1 MVVVPEPGLVA
12 GELRARIRGE
22 LLRAGRKPPASG
34 GLMPLLFL
42 SHAGAD
48 LARALELA
56 DAIEASPE
64 AQAAGLEV
72 WVDQRPQGANR
83 LLGGTPWQEQLETAI
98 AHSSSAFGLLLTK
111 EGARNW
117 VRLEVRVALDR
128 VIAAQRA
135 GGAYPFIPIIADDMK
150 DIDALPPFAR
160 QYQGVRLT
168 AEGHGLADLIRV
180 AAGLDATK
188 PVQLVAQP
196 FLGLEAFEAKDAAL
210 FFGRRDE
217 TQALVER
224 LKATNLVMVVGDSG
238 SGKSSLVKAGL
249 VPAFREGAL
258 ADPLGRRPE
267 PGAVACGRDAARQR
281 PVRGAGRGPQAA
293 ATRRRQV
300 AGGPGVRAGQGD
312 PHPQARLDPRRAAP
326 VRSRQGLSAAGRRP
340 VRGAVDAHRRRR
352 GAARFPGCSPGAG
365 AIRRSRPARGR
376 HHAARLLPPA
386 HRP

>member
-1 MVVVPEPGLVA
+1 MRSRP
-12 GELRARIRGE
+12 ARRH
-22 LLRAGRKPPASG
+22 RR
-34 GLMPLLFL
+34 
-42 SHAGAD
+42 
-48 LARALELA
+48 
-56 DAIEASPE
+56 
-64 AQAAGLEV
+64 AGLEV
-72 WVDQRPQGANR
+72 WVDQRPRGANR
-83 LLGGTPWQEQLETAI
+83 LLGGTSWQEQLETAI
-98 AHSSSAFGLLLTK
+98 AHGSSAFGLLLTK

-135 GGAYPFIPIIADDMK
+135 GSTYPFIPIIADDIK

-180 AAGLDATK
+180 AAGLHATK

-258 ADPLGRRPE
+258 ADPWAGGRSRRS
-267 PGAVACGRDAARQR
+267 GMSSRCG
-281 PVRGAGRGPQAA
+281 PA
-293 ATRRRQV
+293 ATRSRGWSRAPRPRLSPPDV
-300 AGGPGVRAGQGD
+300 AGRPGVRAGQGD
-312 PHPQARLDPRRAAP
+312 PHPRAGLDPRRAAP
-326 VRSRQGLSAAGRRP
+326 VRAGRCLSAAGRRP

-352 GAARFPGCSPGAG
+352 GAAGFSGCSPA
-365 AIRRSRPARGR
+365 RWRHPAR
-376 HHAARLLPPA
+376 PPGVWSA
-386 HRP
+386 PCGATTTTCTPTMTR